1 MTALDWPTS
10 EGLGEAERIAVL
22 YAPKPLRPRYH
33 LLLLLD
39 GRLGRI
45 ALVAREPALA
55 QLKLAWWRDA
65 LADGAVAGGDQLVR
79 QLASAWEE
87 GTDRLAGLIDAW
99 EELAVREGAVLPAAE
114 RLADARAEAFAQT
127 AGVAANDDCRA
138 AARRWTFAT
147 LAAHEATQPER
158 DALCQAGRA
167 IRAVNLPRSL
177 RPLAVLDG
185 LADRALKRGSA
196 LLLGDRLSPLAALRL
211 GIFGR

>member
-1 MTALDWPTS
+1 MKALELPGYSD
-10 EGLGEAERIAVL
+10 LGEAERIAVL

-39 GRLGRI
+39 ARLARI

-65 LADGAVAGGDQLVR
+65 LADRAAAGGDPLVR
-79 QLASAWEE
+79 QLAAGWQDGIES
-87 GTDRLAGLIDAW
+87 LAGLIDAW

-114 RLADARAEAFAQT
+114 RLADARADAFAEV
-127 AGVAANDDCRA
+127 AGVAADGACRA
-138 AARRWTFAT
+138 AARCWTFAS
-147 LAAHEATQPER
+147 LAAKEASQAER

-167 IRAVNLPRSL
+167 VGAANLPRSL

-185 LADRALKRGSA
+185 LARRALKRGGG